1 MFWWG
6 FESLQGNKLNLNMV
20 GCLYEL
26 NGEVKAYPNID
37 RLLKKFPEAQIIKEI
52 HDINSLDKELL
63 QYKGISIKE
72 KPVFEGPR
80 PYTHTY
86 RVNVNTV
93 LCAYSQ
99 EDLDKLKAN
108 YNKE

>member
-1 MFWWG
+1 
-6 FESLQGNKLNLNMV
+6 MV

-26 NGEVKAYPNID
+26 DGEIKAYPNME
-37 RLLKKFPEAQIIKEI
+37 RLLKKFPNAKVIKEVQN
-52 HDINSLDKELL
+52 INNLDRELL
-63 QYKGISIKE
+63 QYKGVQIKE
-72 KPVFEGPR
+72 KPVFEGQR

-99 EDLDKLKAN
+99 EDLDKLKMS
-108 YNKE
+108 YIK

>member
-1 MFWWG
+1 MG
-6 FESLQGNKLNLNMV
+6 VRIPPGQPIENKMV

-37 RLLKKFPEAQIIKEI
+37 RLFKKFPNAKIIKEV
-52 HDINSLDKELL
+52 HDISSLDRELL
-63 QYKGISIKE
+63 QYKGVKIKE
-72 KPVFEGPR
+72 KPVFEDQR

-86 RVNVNTV
+86 RINVNTV

-99 EDLDKLKAN
+99 EELDKLKKN
-108 YNKE
+108 WNIN

>member
-1 MFWWG
+1 MI
-6 FESLQGNKLNLNMV
+6 

-37 RLLKKFPEAQIIKEI
+37 RLFKKFPGARVIKEV
-52 HDINSLDKELL
+52 HDLNSLDRELL
-63 QYKGISIKE
+63 AYKGIQIKE
-72 KPVFEGPR
+72 KPVFEGQR

-99 EDLDKLKAN
+99 EELDKLKKSWN
-108 YNKE
+108 IN

>member
-1 MFWWG
+1 
-6 FESLQGNKLNLNMV
+6 MV

-37 RLLKKFPEAQIIKEI
+37 RLKKKFPDAKIIKEI
-52 HDINSLDKELL
+52 ENVNDIARELL
-63 QYKGISIKE
+63 KYNGATFKE
-72 KPVFEGPR
+72 KPVFEGQR

-99 EDLDKLKAN
+99 EDLDKLKTN
-108 YNKE
+108 YVK